1 MANSTKPKLL
11 RSGLCVVRARIDNK
25 IKKQGHCNN
34 NGNRIL
40 ARLAVSYVLAPPVGK
55 SRKGR
60 VVDQGLIAPS
70 TKKQTCTQQ
79 QSLQN
84 QVVVNVC
91 ATWPCVVAT
100 GSRTCDEWSTFALF
114 GTGFVCPTVAVK
126 ISPGTGISRGTQ
138 QNRRR
143 GRTSSRERP
152 TKTCN
157 AWSTFA
163 THGSLSPPPPST
175 LQSFK
180 GQQSCYAL
188 VAGKTRQACECG
200 PQHVVRHEGR

>member
-126 ISPGTGISRGTQ
+126 NKPGDRHIARHAAKSPARSHKLTRAPDQ
-138 QNRRR
+138 DMQRMVHF
-143 GRTSSRERP
+143 
-152 TKTCN
+152 CN
-157 AWSTFA
+157 AWV
-163 THGSLSPPPPST
+163 SLPST
-175 LQSFK
+175 SFHIAIV
-180 GQQSCYAL
+180 QRTTIVL
-188 VAGKTRQACECG
+188 R
-200 PQHVVRHEGR
+200 PGRWKDTTSL